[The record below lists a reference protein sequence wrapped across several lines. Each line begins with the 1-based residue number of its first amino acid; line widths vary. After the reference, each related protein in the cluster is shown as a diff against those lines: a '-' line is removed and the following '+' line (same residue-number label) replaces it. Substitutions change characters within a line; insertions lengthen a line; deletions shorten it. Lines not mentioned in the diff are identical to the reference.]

1 MHSFGTLQEL
11 YTYVKSDLDDT
22 TLRPATVSVREPEK
36 PKAKLRILFA
46 CNTSGKTRLA
56 TAFQEESQETEVE
69 EDKKEQVLCY
79 NAFFEDYFHWD
90 NENLVLLLDKNSWV
104 SQLIEDEGLEP
115 DIEDNFKKLTS
126 SKVEPEFEFDKGIIS
141 FGFLTGDDNK
151 IDKIKISRGEES
163 LFIWCVFYTILERAI
178 ELLSENPEER
188 STNIFDDI
196 KYIVIDDPVSS
207 MDDNRIITLALDLVQ
222 LIELISKLDNKLN
235 ILITTH
241 HCLFYNILHSTSVD
255 GVSIK
260 KYLLEKKEDNTLSLT
275 TQNKDSPFAYHLI
288 LLKEIKKAV
297 DSDNIKKYHC
307 NFFRA
312 ILEKTAN
319 FLGYVGGWRA
329 LLPDDANRE
338 HIAKLLNTYSH
349 NSLAEIEDSSL
360 QLAEKELFKTAF
372 STFFAKFNWS
382 CSND

>member
-126 SKVEPEFEFDKGIIS
+126 SKVEPEFEFDKGNYK
-141 FGFLTGDDNK
+141 FWF
-151 IDKIKISRGEES
+151 
-163 LFIWCVFYTILERAI
+163 F
-178 ELLSENPEER
+178 
-188 STNIFDDI
+188 
-196 KYIVIDDPVSS
+196 
-207 MDDNRIITLALDLVQ
+207 NR
-222 LIELISKLDNKLN
+222 
-235 ILITTH
+235 
-241 HCLFYNILHSTSVD
+241 
-255 GVSIK
+255 
-260 KYLLEKKEDNTLSLT
+260 
-275 TQNKDSPFAYHLI
+275 
-288 LLKEIKKAV
+288 
-297 DSDNIKKYHC
+297 
-307 NFFRA
+307 R
-312 ILEKTAN
+312 
-319 FLGYVGGWRA
+319 
-329 LLPDDANRE
+329 
-338 HIAKLLNTYSH
+338 
-349 NSLAEIEDSSL
+349 
-360 QLAEKELFKTAF
+360 
-372 STFFAKFNWS
+372 
-382 CSND
+382 